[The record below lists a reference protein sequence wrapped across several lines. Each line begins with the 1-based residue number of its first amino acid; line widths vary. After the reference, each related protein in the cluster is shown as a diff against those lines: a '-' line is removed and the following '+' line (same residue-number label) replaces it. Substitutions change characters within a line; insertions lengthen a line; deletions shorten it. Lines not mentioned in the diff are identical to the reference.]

1 VKHVVSV
8 WLART
13 CSYLLVLVVVSLAGC
28 AQADP
33 TPTPEAEAEAEEIL
47 ARTAFTE
54 RIENFFEYS
63 PLKSGEASP
72 FLIHLTDLEDGSPV
86 AQAAVG
92 LSVRTSSGEEV
103 VSTRAAVG
111 RVTGIYVAELVVP
124 RSGNFE
130 IEFHV
135 RNDKLDETMVLSEFA
150 VQ

>member
-1 VKHVVSV
+1 MKHVVSV

-13 CSYLLVLVVVSLAGC
+13 CSHLLLLVVVSLAGC
-28 AQADP
+28 ARAE
-33 TPTPEAEAEAEEIL
+33 PTPEAEAEEEEIL

-124 RSGNFE
+124 RSGTFE